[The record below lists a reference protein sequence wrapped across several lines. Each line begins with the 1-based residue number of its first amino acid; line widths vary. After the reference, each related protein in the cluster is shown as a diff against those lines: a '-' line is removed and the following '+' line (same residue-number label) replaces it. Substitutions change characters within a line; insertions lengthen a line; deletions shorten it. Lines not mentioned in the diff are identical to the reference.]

1 MFDLDTLYK
10 KYLFYRFKKLLVV
23 LLLVCISVGA
33 VYLFFSFQEDTKNSA
48 PIQKEKVKNLK
59 SRKKSQK
66 EQEQVSSKEAK
77 HYKIFT
83 LSVKEKSRAYIE
95 KMKQKYLKL
104 GLQCQIEDQNNYL
117 NLVCGETNSYKEYQ
131 KIKTLLKKNHI
142 KYYVVIKKEIPI
154 SDKKEVQEST
164 LQTPKRAKKVESL
177 INKDSVQ
184 KKETNRTTLANIRH
198 SDVDVELLEKKF
210 LEHKSYEIAIRIA
223 KEYYAQQRYEKSLLW
238 AKEANH
244 LNRKK
249 EQSWILYA
257 RSLYVLGEKE
267 KAIKILKLYKHFA
280 SSKKVE
286 RILQRWQSNDK

>member
-23 LLLVCISVGA
+23 LILVCISVG
-33 VYLFFSFQEDTKNSA
+33 VLYLFFSFQEDTKNSA

-66 EQEQVSSKEAK
+66 EQEQVRSKEAK

-95 KMKQKYLKL
+95 KMKQKYLKF

-184 KKETNRTTLANIRH
+184 KKETHKTTLANIRH

>member
-10 KYLFYRFKKLLVV
+10 KYLFYRFKKLVVV

-66 EQEQVSSKEAK
+66 EQEQVRSKEAK

-83 LSVKEKSRAYIE
+83 LSVKEKSRASIE
-95 KMKQKYLKL
+95 RMKQKYLKL

-198 SDVDVELLEKKF
+198 SDVDVELLEKKYS
-210 LEHKSYEIAIRIA
+210 EHKSYEIAIRIA

>member
-23 LLLVCISVGA
+23 LILVCISVG
-33 VYLFFSFQEDTKNSA
+33 VLYLFFSFQEDTKNSA

-66 EQEQVSSKEAK
+66 EQEQVRSKEAK

-95 KMKQKYLKL
+95 KMKQKYLKF

-198 SDVDVELLEKKF
+198 SDVDVELLEKKYS
-210 LEHKSYEIAIRIA
+210 EHKSYEIAIRIA

>member
-23 LLLVCISVGA
+23 LILVCISVG
-33 VYLFFSFQEDTKNSA
+33 VLYLFFSFQEDTKNSA

-66 EQEQVSSKEAK
+66 EQEQVRSKEAK

-95 KMKQKYLKL
+95 KMKQKYLKF

-142 KYYVVIKKEIPI
+142 KYYLVIKKEIPI
-154 SDKKEVQEST
+154 TDKQEAQE
-164 LQTPKRAKKVESL
+164 LNVQTPKRAKKVESL
-177 INKDSVQ
+177 ANKDSVQ
-184 KKETNRTTLANIRH
+184 KKETHKIKLANIMH
-198 SDVDVELLEKKF
+198 SDVDVELLQKKF

-223 KEYYAQQRYEKSLLW
+223 KEYYSQQRYEKSLLW